1 MKASRVILE
10 SLEREGVDVIFGYP
24 GAQVIALYDALLDS
38 DIKHILVRH
47 EQGAG
52 HAADGYAR
60 ASGKVG
66 VCLAT
71 SGPGATNLV
80 TPIANAYMDSV
91 PLVAIT
97 GQVKRSAIG
106 TDSFQETDITGITM
120 PIVKHSYLL
129 TDARDLPGVIHE
141 AFYIAST
148 GRPGPVVVSVP
159 MDVLVDE
166 LPYDPKAPLE
176 LDLRGY
182 KPTVKG
188 HPKQV
193 KEAAR
198 VLMKADRPVIYAGGG
213 VISADA
219 AEELRELA
227 VYAQIPV
234 ATTLTGIG
242 SFPGDDRLSVGML
255 GMFGTQMRELCHRP
269 RRSRVRGGRSL

>member
-1 MKASRVILE
+1 VESIVKASRVILE

-38 DIKHILVRH
+38 NIKHILVRH

-66 VCLAT
+66 V
-71 SGPGATNLV
+71 LV

-166 LPYDPKAPLE
+166 LPYDPKVQAH
-176 LDLRGY
+176 G
-182 KPTVKG
+182 
-188 HPKQV
+188 Q
-193 KEAAR
+193 
-198 VLMKADRPVIYAGGG
+198 
-213 VISADA
+213 
-219 AEELRELA
+219 
-227 VYAQIPV
+227 
-234 ATTLTGIG
+234 G
-242 SFPGDDRLSVGML
+242 SP
-255 GMFGTQMRELCHRP
+255 
-269 RRSRVRGGRSL
+269 